1 VAVISL
7 DSQLRVG
14 DTIRVVGPNTD
25 VTQQVEQISIAVL
38 GESVAV
44 EITEPVQVL
53 PGLQLRF
60 WE

>member
-44 EITEPVQVL
+44 EITEPVQVDDEVFL
-53 PGLQLRF
+53 VSN
-60 WE
+60 